1 MHANLNK
8 RSDYGYIAYYRSA
21 GAGDYRRTYL
31 LEQNKQIVQ
40 KMKRIFVLPVSLLI
54 ALAVV
59 SCGGQAG
66 GQGGNHD
73 EVHEMEIVPKVKE
86 PQMEE
91 VDTVGFPEES
101 HGTPITGYQ
110 GYPEDDLVKES
121 TDEEVAG
128 FAGGADIDYYNGGG
142 SSSDY

>member
-1 MHANLNK
+1 M
-8 RSDYGYIAYYRSA
+8 
-21 GAGDYRRTYL
+21 
-31 LEQNKQIVQ
+31 
-40 KMKRIFVLPVSLLI
+40 

-66 GQGGNHD
+66 GQKDNQD
-73 EVHEMEIVPKVKE
+73 EVHEMEIIPKVKE
-86 PQMEE
+86 PQTET

-121 TDEEVAG
+121 TDEEIAG
-128 FAGGADIDYYNGGG
+128 FAGSADIDYYSGGG
-142 SSSDY
+142 SSSAY

>member
-1 MHANLNK
+1 
-8 RSDYGYIAYYRSA
+8 
-21 GAGDYRRTYL
+21 
-31 LEQNKQIVQ
+31 
-40 KMKRIFVLPVSLLI
+40 MKRIYVLPVFLLM

-66 GQGGNHD
+66 GQRDNQDG
-73 EVHEMEIVPKVKE
+73 VHEMEIIPKVKE
-86 PQMEE
+86 PQTET

-121 TDEEVAG
+121 TDEEIAG
-128 FAGGADIDYYNGGG
+128 FAGSADIDYYSGGG

>member
-1 MHANLNK
+1 
-8 RSDYGYIAYYRSA
+8 
-21 GAGDYRRTYL
+21 
-31 LEQNKQIVQ
+31 
-40 KMKRIFVLPVSLLI
+40 MKRIFVLPVFLLM

-66 GQGGNHD
+66 GQRDNQDG
-73 EVHEMEIVPKVKE
+73 VHEMEIIPKVKE
-86 PQMEE
+86 PQTET

-121 TDEEVAG
+121 TDEEIAG
-128 FAGGADIDYYNGGG
+128 FAGSADIDYYSGGG

>member
-1 MHANLNK
+1 
-8 RSDYGYIAYYRSA
+8 
-21 GAGDYRRTYL
+21 
-31 LEQNKQIVQ
+31 
-40 KMKRIFVLPVSLLI
+40 MKRIYVLPVFLLM

-66 GQGGNHD
+66 GQKDNQD
-73 EVHEMEIVPKVKE
+73 EVHEMEIIPKVKE
-86 PQMEE
+86 PQTEM

-101 HGTPITGYQ
+101 NGTPITGYQ

-121 TDEEVAG
+121 TDEEIAD
-128 FAGGADIDYYNGGG
+128 FAGGADIDYYSGGG

>member
-1 MHANLNK
+1 
-8 RSDYGYIAYYRSA
+8 
-21 GAGDYRRTYL
+21 
-31 LEQNKQIVQ
+31 
-40 KMKRIFVLPVSLLI
+40 MKRIFVLPVFVLM

-66 GQGGNHD
+66 GQKDNQD
-73 EVHEMEIVPKVKE
+73 EVHEMEIIPKVKE
-86 PQMEE
+86 PQTET

-121 TDEEVAG
+121 TDEEIAG
-128 FAGGADIDYYNGGG
+128 FAGSADIDYYSGGG